1 MRAYDTHTME
11 MATRPFG
18 HRSPFAA
25 CTQIGR
31 WQRQALLL
39 HSVAYHTLKRTAA
52 SHRIVRTEVTLSRGQ
67 DADVHGDDPDT
78 SAREG
83 LAMSV
88 MSNSDIEG
96 DPLQFLKVSEAYW
109 QASLSDNRCMS
120 DFVISSV
127 LHTLQRSEKRQGC
140 NHLHFAGHEVSSSQ
154 ERPCSDPCAA

>member
-1 MRAYDTHTME
+1 MRAYDNHTWE
-11 MATRPFG
+11 VATRPFG

-31 WQRQALLL
+31 WQRQAHLM
-39 HSVAYHTLKRTAA
+39 HSLPNHSLRKTDA

-67 DADVHGDDPDT
+67 SADVHGNDPDT

-88 MSNSDIEG
+88 MSNNDIEG

-109 QASLSDNRCMS
+109 QASLSDDRCMA
-120 DFVISSV
+120 DFVISSIS
-127 LHTLQRSEKRQGC
+127 HTLQG
-140 NHLHFAGHEVSSSQ
+140 
-154 ERPCSDPCAA
+154 P